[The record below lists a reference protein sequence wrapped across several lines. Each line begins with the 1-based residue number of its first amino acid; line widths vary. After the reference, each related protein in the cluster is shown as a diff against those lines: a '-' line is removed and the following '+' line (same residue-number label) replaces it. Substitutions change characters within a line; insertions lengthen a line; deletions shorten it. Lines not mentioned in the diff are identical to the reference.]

1 MIRVLLVGLGGA
13 FGSILRYLIGLAVV
27 SVWPSP
33 LPLGTLIVNVAGCA
47 AIGVASAMVQRTPP
61 LMSADGWALLATGF
75 LGGFTTFSA
84 FGLETAGSIDVD
96 KRLAFANVT
105 LHIVLGIGAVFAGR
119 ALARGVFGAPT

>member
-1 MIRVLLVGLGGA
+1 VTRVLLVGLGGA
-13 FGSILRYLIGLAVV
+13 VGSILRYLIGLAVV
-27 SVWPSP
+27 SAWPSP

-47 AIGVASAMVQRTPP
+47 AIGVASAMAQRSPP
-61 LMSADGWALLATGF
+61 LISAEGWALLVTGL

-96 KRLAFANVT
+96 KRLACANVA
-105 LHIVLGIGAVFAGR
+105 LHLVLGIGAVFAGR